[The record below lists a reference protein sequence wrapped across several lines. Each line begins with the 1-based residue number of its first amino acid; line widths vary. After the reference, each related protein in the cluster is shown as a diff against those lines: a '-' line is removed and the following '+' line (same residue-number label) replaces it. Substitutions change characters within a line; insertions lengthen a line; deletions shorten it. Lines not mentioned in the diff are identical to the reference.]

1 MDKFLK
7 IQRYLLICVALLL
20 GSCGETPS
28 GTPVQ
33 TETVSFSKEGTLELL
48 QQGTDSVLVLLE
60 IELAETDYETQT
72 GLMYRQAMTDRQGM
86 LFVFETPALHSFYM
100 KNTLIPL
107 DILFIND
114 QLEVVTIRKNA
125 QPLDET
131 GISSGVPVQY
141 VLEVKAGLADRW
153 GVTPGDRIRYR
164 KDP

>member
-1 MDKFLK
+1 MGRHLK
-7 IQRYLLICVALLL
+7 IQRFFWIGAALLL

-33 TETVSFSKEGTLELL
+33 TEAVSFSREGTLELL
-48 QQGTDSVLVLLE
+48 QQGSDSVLVQLE

-86 LFVFETPALHSFYM
+86 LFVFETPAMHSFYM

-114 QLEVVTIRKNA
+114 QLEIATIRKNA

-153 GVTPGDRIRYR
+153 GVTAGDRIRYR

>member
-7 IQRYLLICVALLL
+7 IQRYLWIGVALLL

-33 TETVSFSKEGTLELL
+33 TETVSFSREGILELL
-48 QQGTDSVLVLLE
+48 QQGTDSVLVQLE

-72 GLMYRQAMTDRQGM
+72 GLMYRQAMADRQGM